1 MAGNQ
6 ITCTYKKQQW
16 FIHPVSLS
24 YYINIVFNKELKKT
38 NYPPVLPLES
48 MEFSNSITSL
58 FGIRYPIIQAG
69 MIWNS
74 GWRLA
79 SAVSNAGGLGMI
91 GSGSMS
97 PDVLREQIRKC
108 RAATSHPFGVNIP
121 LMYPDIQKHIDIVL
135 EENIPI
141 VFTSAGNPNTWTAVL
156 KERGI
161 KVVHVVSS
169 SRFARKA
176 EESGCDAVVAE
187 GFEAGGHNGR
197 EETTSMVLIPAV
209 VEAVQIPVIAAG
221 GIGTGRQMFA
231 AMALGASGVQIG
243 TRFVLSEEA
252 SSHPDFKNYVMKA
265 GEGDTM
271 LAMKSLMPVRM
282 LKNNFFKRV
291 AAAEQAGA
299 TEENLKT
306 LLGKGRAKKG
316 MFEGDL
322 EEGEL
327 EVGQVSS
334 LIHDILPAGGIIHN
348 LWFEFRKTWIEP
360 LPCKLRIT

>member
-1 MAGNQ
+1 
-6 ITCTYKKQQW
+6 
-16 FIHPVSLS
+16 
-24 YYINIVFNKELKKT
+24 
-38 NYPPVLPLES
+38 
-48 MEFSNSITSL
+48 MEFSNSITQL

-91 GSGSMS
+91 GSGSMY
-97 PDVLREQIRKC
+97 PHILREHIHKC
-108 RAATSHPFGVNIP
+108 RAVTTSPFGVNIP
-121 LMYPDIQKHIDIVL
+121 LIYPDVQKHIDVVL

-141 VFTSAGNPNTWTAVL
+141 VFTSAGNPDKWTHVL
-156 KERGI
+156 KEKGI

-209 VEAVQIPVIAAG
+209 VEAVRIPVIAAG

-231 AMALGASGVQIG
+231 AMSLGASGVQIG

-252 SSHPDFKNYVMKA
+252 SSHPDFKNYVLKA
-265 GEGDTM
+265 GEGDTI
-271 LAMKSLMPVRM
+271 LTLKTLMPVRM
-282 LKNNFFKRV
+282 LKNGFFRQV
-291 AAAEQAGA
+291 NSAEKEGA
-299 TEENLKT
+299 SEEKLRA

-334 LIHDILPAGGIIHN
+334 LIKNILPAGGIIEN
-348 LWFEFRKTWIEP
+348 LWFEFRKTWDEP
-360 LPCKLRIT
+360 LPCKSQKT